1 MFERFRNDRA
11 LVLGMPYSRRN
22 MAAIVCAMWF
32 LWASGNRLIHDGIA
46 QTSQE
51 VVDKVVAYIG
61 ELDALKNRS
70 SANITG
76 VEVRWSPPGHG
87 SFNINYD
94 ASFQKHLMCSC
105 TGIIIMNQ
113 VGDTLVSSII
123 QNKVHTEFA
132 AEALACLKAVRMG
145 LDLKLQEVII
155 EGDALSGYKTSGYKI
170 RDGSVTSAYIG
181 ESKSLSQIFMKRM
194 FKHVSRKGNET
205 THCLATEGL
214 KRGRD
219 SYLIGGVPD
228 FAEPQVEEDRRN
240 LY

>member
-1 MFERFRNDRA
+1 
-11 LVLGMPYSRRN
+11 
-22 MAAIVCAMWF
+22 MAVIVCAMWF

-46 QTSQE
+46 QTSIE

-76 VEVRWSPPGHG
+76 AEERWR
-87 SFNINYD
+87 
-94 ASFQKHLMCSC
+94 
-105 TGIIIMNQ
+105 
-113 VGDTLVSSII
+113 DTLVSSII

-132 AEALACLKAVRMG
+132 AEALACLKAVRVG

-155 EGDALSGYKTSGYKI
+155 EGDALS
-170 RDGSVTSAYIG
+170 
-181 ESKSLSQIFMKRM
+181 
-194 FKHVSRKGNET
+194 
-205 THCLATEGL
+205 EGL

-219 SYLIGGVPD
+219 TYLIGGVPD